1 MEDAPWFAC
10 SIGVIDNWQR
20 IILYYP
26 PRSLPLSSEPADHL
40 QRNIIPVASD
50 ARRNSLDGK
59 LEEHL

>member
-1 MEDAPWFAC
+1 MEDTHGSLC
-10 SIGVIDNWQR
+10 NIGVIDNWQR

-26 PRSLPLSSEPADHL
+26 PVSPPSSEPADHL

-59 LEEHL
+59 LKEHL